1 MIRRPP
7 RSTLFPYTT
16 LFRSCALGLAA
27 WARGGDRAV
36 LIAAV
41 LLGAV
46 VPFTLI
52 VLLPTNKQLLD
63 PGLDA
68 RSASAAALLTR
79 WGRLHGVRSVLSLA
93 AFLLLLTRLVGWRG
107 HRREGS

>member
-63 PGLDA
+63 PSLDT
-68 RSASAAALLTR
+68 RSAMAAELLSR
-79 WGRLHGVRSVLSLA
+79 WGWLHGVRSVLSLA
-93 AFLLLLTRLVGWRG
+93 AFVLLLTRL
-107 HRREGS
+107 EGRW